1 MCLPFSKIFS
11 RLRSKHRKPTLGEY
25 IHKNFESSTTV
36 DLASTAYSSTN
47 VSFVKPPAL
56 PVRQVDLKDSKAAA
70 ASLAQAFKDDEVAL
84 YFLTTPK
91 DAHRT
96 SEQTWKLHTKILEYT
111 VKAHCRKGLVLSIG
125 ENHEGVA
132 LW

>member
-11 RLRSKHRKPTLGEY
+11 RLQSKHRKPTLGEY
-25 IHKNFESSTTV
+25 IHKNFKPSTV

-47 VSFVKPPAL
+47 VYFVKPS
-56 PVRQVDLKDSKAAA
+56 VDLKNSKVAA
-70 ASLAQAFKDDEVAL
+70 ASLAEAFKDDEVAR
-84 YFLTTPK
+84 YFLT